1 MAKPPPSLWVML
13 LVPIAFCVVVTVV
26 LLLDASF
33 RGGMVL
39 R

>member
-1 MAKPPPSLWVML
+1 MI

-26 LLLDASF
+26 LVLDASF
-33 RGGMVL
+33 RGGLVL